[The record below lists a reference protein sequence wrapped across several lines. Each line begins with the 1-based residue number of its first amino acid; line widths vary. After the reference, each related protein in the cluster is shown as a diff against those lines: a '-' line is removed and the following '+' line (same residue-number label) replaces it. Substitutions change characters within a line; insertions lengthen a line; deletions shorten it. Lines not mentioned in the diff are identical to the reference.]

1 MASADLL
8 YTSCVLS
15 TVNCNA
21 DAQIITEEFLPLL
34 VHELETAQTAIDRLA
49 AILSLGALGVDDVLL
64 LLVPYI
70 RGEDVAARIAAIM
83 SLKRLMD
90 FSPDKVNILSANTH
104 HDKILK
110 YVNLSVLTDYSVI
123 GFSSR

>member
-49 AILSLGALGVDDVLL
+49 AILSLGAL
-64 LLVPYI
+64 YI

-90 FSPDKVNILSANTH
+90 FSPDKVNILSANTP

-110 YVNLSVLTDYSVI
+110 YVNLSVLTGYSVI

>member
-8 YTSCVLS
+8 YSSCVLS
-15 TVNCNA
+15 TANCNP

-49 AILSLGALGVDDVLL
+49 AILAIGALGLDDVLL

-83 SLKRLMD
+83 SLERLMD
-90 FSPDKVNILSANTH
+90 FSSDKV
-104 HDKILK
+104 KIRQSTRLK
-110 YVNLSVLTDYSVI
+110 KI
-123 GFSSR
+123 

>member
-8 YTSCVLS
+8 YRSCVFS
-15 TVNCNA
+15 TANCNA

-49 AILSLGALGVDDVLL
+49 AILAVGALGLDDVLL

-70 RGEDVAARIAAIM
+70 RGEDVTAQIAAIM
-83 SLKRLMD
+83 SLERLMD
-90 FSPDKVNILSANTH
+90 FSSDKVKRPSAN
-104 HDKILK
+104 
-110 YVNLSVLTDYSVI
+110 
-123 GFSSR
+123 RRR